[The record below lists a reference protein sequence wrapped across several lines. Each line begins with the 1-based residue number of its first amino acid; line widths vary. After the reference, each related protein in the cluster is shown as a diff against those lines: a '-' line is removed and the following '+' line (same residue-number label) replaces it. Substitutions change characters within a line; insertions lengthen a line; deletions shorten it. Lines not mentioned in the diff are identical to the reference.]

1 MGLSWIS
8 CQGQGEGERGPS
20 TDETPQLVPLKRG
33 GCPALGERSF
43 EYEEK
48 PARKIAE
55 QVINPHYHA
64 ETSFVFYMAMLNI
77 SF

>member
-1 MGLSWIS
+1 M
-8 CQGQGEGERGPS
+8 
-20 TDETPQLVPLKRG
+20 PLKRG